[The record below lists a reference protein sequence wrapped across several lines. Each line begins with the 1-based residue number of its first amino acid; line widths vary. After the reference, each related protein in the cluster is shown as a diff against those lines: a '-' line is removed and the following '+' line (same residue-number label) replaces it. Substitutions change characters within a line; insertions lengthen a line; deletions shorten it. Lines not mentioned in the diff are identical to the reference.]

1 MSTLTLADGTVLDLA
16 TGKPVVSERVE
27 RKMLVEVP
35 TNTEAQVLVANTRK
49 RIADLPDIP
58 KRMNFVAAVLSYK
71 LFGLSDFDIATALS
85 CTEERVAQVFE
96 TDVYKR
102 LSDEVVRT
110 ILERDADDVRHIF
123 KQGSRN
129 AAKKLMQ
136 LADSEN
142 ETVALSATKDI
153 LDRAGHSPAQIIQHN
168 HSMSGGLEIVVTKRD
183 AHNVLDGELVY
194 DNDSSN

>member
-1 MSTLTLADGTVLDLA
+1 MSTLTLADGTVLDVA

-35 TNTEAQVLVANTRK
+35 TNTEAQVIVANTRK
-49 RIADLPDIP
+49 RLADLPDVP

-85 CTEERVAQVFE
+85 CTEERVAQVLD

-102 LSDEVVRT
+102 LSDDVVRT
-110 ILERDADDVRHIF
+110 ILERDADDVRMMF

-129 AAKKLMQ
+129 AARKLMA
-136 LADSEN
+136 LSDSEN

-183 AHNVLDGELVY
+183 SRNVLDGELVY
-194 DNDSSN
+194 DDNSGN